1 MSCRSFY
8 ARLFKR
14 IFDIILSFLFLLIAL
29 PLFFLF
35 GLLIAISS
43 KGPII
48 YRSKRIGHQGSPF
61 YCLKF
66 RTMRRN
72 ADELLTALLKT
83 NAALKKEWKS
93 HRKLKKD
100 PRITFIG
107 KFLRKTSLDE
117 LPQLINILRG
127 EMSFVGP
134 RPVTEEEID
143 EYFFKVKNDLLH
155 MKPGLT
161 GIWQMSGR
169 SNISYEERVALEI
182 SYANKCSFF
191 FDMKIILKTLLV
203 PFIGKGAY

>member
-1 MSCRSFY
+1 MSSRSFY

-14 IFDIILSFLFLLIAL
+14 IVDVILSCVFLVMAAPLFLI
-29 PLFFLF
+29 F

-48 YRSKRIGHQGSPF
+48 YRSKRIGYQGTPF

-72 ADELLTALLKT
+72 ADELLSTLLKT
-83 NAALKKEWKS
+83 SAALKAEWKQ

-143 EYFFKVKNDLLH
+143 EYFGKVKADLLH

-169 SNISYEERVALEI
+169 SNLSYEERVALEI
-182 SYANKCSFF
+182 SYAHKCSFF
-191 FDMKIILKTLLV
+191 FDIKIILKTLLV
-203 PFIGKGAY
+203 PFFGKGAY